1 MKKEKVQADT
11 EFKKLLTEVGTPQI
25 PKKGDVIKGAV
36 LTVAKNEIRV
46 DIPGYKTG
54 VVRGPELYNESSE
67 FSGLKPGDE
76 VEGTVID
83 LENENGDIELSFRFA
98 GHRKA
103 WDNAS
108 ALRASGEPVT
118 VTVVEANKGGLMA
131 RIGNLLGFL
140 PVSQLSPEHYPR
152 VAGGEKQ
159 KILEKLKTFVGKP
172 LSVRILDASERDEK
186 LILSEKA
193 IWEEQQKNVLARY
206 RIGDRVEGEI
216 TAVTDFG
223 AFVKFDSLEG
233 LVHISEIAWQRID
246 HPRDLVKIGD
256 HVQAEIIG
264 IQGSKIFL
272 SMKKLVDDPWK
283 RVENR
288 YRVGTTVRGK
298 ILKANPFGFFVELD
312 PEIHGLAHVSE
323 LSIKPIKDPLEV
335 AKVGDTLDWKIISL
349 EPEHHRLG
357 LSRKAVE
364 EDDAKEKGAHSP
376 APDAAEA
383 APAGGT
389 AEEGAAAA
397 APVPA
402 EPAAEAKADAAETA
416 GGERGEA
423 AAD

>member
-1 MKKEKVQADT
+1 MKKVKKEEQAES
-11 EFKKLLTEVGTPQI
+11 EFGKLLTEVGTPQI
-25 PKKGDVIKGAV
+25 PKTNDVVKGVV

-54 VVRGPELYNESSE
+54 VVRGPELMNESNE
-67 FSGLKPGDE
+67 FGGLKPGDE
-76 VEGTVID
+76 VEATVID
-83 LENENGDIELSFRFA
+83 LENENGDLELSFRFA

-103 WDNAS
+103 WDNVA
-108 ALRASGEPVT
+108 ALRTSGEPVA
-118 VTVVEANKGGLMA
+118 VTVIEANKGGLMA
-131 RIGNLLGFL
+131 RVGNLVGFL

-159 KILEKLKTFVGKP
+159 KILEKLKSFVGKP
-172 LSVRILDASERDEK
+172 LQVRILDASERDEK

-193 IWEEQQKNVLARY
+193 VWEEAQKNVLARY
-206 RIGDRVEGEI
+206 RLGDRVEGEI

-246 HPRDLVKIGD
+246 HPRDLVKVGD

-283 RVENR
+283 RVASR
-288 YRVGTTVRGK
+288 YEIGSTVRGK

-323 LSIKPIKDPLEV
+323 LSVKPIKDPSEV
-335 AKVGDTLDWKIISL
+335 AKVGDTLDWKIISI

-357 LSRKAVE
+357 LSLKAVE
-364 EDDAKEKGAHSP
+364 EDDAKSKGETTETKAEEKTKTGSEKP
-376 APDAAEA
+376 AEEKAAE
-383 APAGGT
+383 
-389 AEEGAAAA
+389 
-397 APVPA
+397 
-402 EPAAEAKADAAETA
+402 
-416 GGERGEA
+416 
-423 AAD
+423 